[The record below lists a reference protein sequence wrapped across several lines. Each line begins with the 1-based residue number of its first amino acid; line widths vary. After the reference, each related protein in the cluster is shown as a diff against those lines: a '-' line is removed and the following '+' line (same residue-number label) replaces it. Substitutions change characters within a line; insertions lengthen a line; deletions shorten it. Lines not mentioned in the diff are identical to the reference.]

1 MNGQYSDVV
10 LNLLEASQT
19 CVLPLW
25 RVRAELALPL
35 AVSRVH
41 HRRFARVRPRGCAVG
56 IPWEVLH
63 VGGLTG
69 HVAHDDVYAR
79 GTSRQ
84 HCAGGRIALGVS

>member
-1 MNGQYSDVV
+1 MSVWYSDVV
-10 LNLLEASQT
+10 LSPLGGSQT

-69 HVAHDDVYAR
+69 HVHMMVCMPVAPVGNNVLAV
-79 GTSRQ
+79 G
-84 HCAGGRIALGVS
+84 LL